1 MTDSRLSEPT
11 RRGGLSWCPASVG
24 IQVGAFA
31 LQAAGAK
38 PAGSTRGATDAVDAS
53 RGLVRD
59 RETGELVEKEPSQ
72 GPGRRMER

>member
-1 MTDSRLSEPT
+1 MTDPKLSEPT

-24 IQVGAFA
+24 IQVRAFA

-38 PAGSTRGATDAVDAS
+38 PAGSARGAGEAVDAS

-59 RETGELVEKEPSQ
+59 RETGELLEKEPPQ
-72 GPGRRMER
+72 GLRRRMER